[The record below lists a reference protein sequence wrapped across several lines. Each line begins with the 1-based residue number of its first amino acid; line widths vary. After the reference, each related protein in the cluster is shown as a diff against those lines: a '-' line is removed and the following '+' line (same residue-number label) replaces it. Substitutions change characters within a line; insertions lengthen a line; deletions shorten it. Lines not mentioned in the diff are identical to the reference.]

1 MLCEN
6 CKNNQATV
14 HVKRVVNG
22 EVKETYLCSHCAEKA
37 GLKTS
42 FSFNDMFKDLFSAAS
57 DVNVIGGGLNSGVK
71 KCQSCGMTYQQFRQE
86 GKLGCGECA
95 EAFGAYMD
103 STLKNIHG
111 SNEHKGKIPHKS
123 GGKMML
129 KREKEL
135 LKKQM
140 AEAVEREDF
149 EEAAKIRDRLRS
161 LEKDGE

>member
-1 MLCEN
+1 MSRIFNIQRFSLFDGPGVRTVVFLKGCPLRCIWCHNPEGLSPSPQIMYNAERCIGCGACTKVCKKGCHTTKDEFHIFNRTN
-6 CKNNQATV
+6 CI
-14 HVKRVVNG
+14 
-22 EVKETYLCSHCAEKA
+22 S
-37 GLKTS
+37 
-42 FSFNDMFKDLFSAAS
+42 
-57 DVNVIGGGLNSGVK
+57 
-71 KCQSCGMTYQQFRQE
+71 
-86 GKLGCGECA
+86 CGECA